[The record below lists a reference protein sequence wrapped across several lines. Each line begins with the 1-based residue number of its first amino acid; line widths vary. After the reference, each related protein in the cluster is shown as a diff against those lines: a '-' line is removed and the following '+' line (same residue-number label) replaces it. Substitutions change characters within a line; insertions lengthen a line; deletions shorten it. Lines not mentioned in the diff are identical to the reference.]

1 MKEKIIPEDVA
12 QWVVARGAHI
22 TGDTEEWDVHYN
34 TKGYYVTV
42 SSTVEPEVVTVIA
55 DGGVR
60 GEFYAFRIKKEELRN
75 ELERLEKLL

>member
-1 MKEKIIPEDVA
+1 MWHSGLLLAAPILPV
-12 QWVVARGAHI
+12 
-22 TGDTEEWDVHYN
+22 TLEWDVHYN